1 MIKLYSFGAA
11 YGLVDASPF
20 VTKVN
25 LFMTIHGIPFEP
37 VYDVMNLG
45 KAPKQK
51 FPYIEDNGKIIADS
65 SFIIEH
71 LSKKHQIDMDAW
83 LSAEQRASAYLI
95 GKSLEENL
103 YWCIVH
109 SRWIAKDTWP
119 IVKENF
125 FGSMPFPLS
134 VIVPI
139 VAQRKV
145 RNNLKG
151 HGIGRHSDAEIMA
164 IAKHSLQSL
173 STLLG
178 NKPYFFGEKISS
190 LDICTYAM
198 IANLTHSTI
207 DNDMSRMG
215 KTFENLVAFAQRIKS
230 KYYPQL
236 D

>member
-103 YWCIVH
+103 YWCLVH
-109 SRWIAKDTWP
+109 SRWINNDTWP
-119 IVKENF
+119 TIRQHF
-125 FGSMPFPLS
+125 FGSMTFPLNK
-134 VIVPI
+134 II
-139 VAQRKV
+139 AFIARRGTIK
-145 RNNLKG
+145 RING
-151 HGIGRHSDAEIMA
+151 HGMGAHSNEEVLE
-164 IAKHSLQSL
+164 IAKKSFSSL
-173 STLLG
+173 SKLLG
-178 NKPYFFGEKISS
+178 DKQFFFGEQISS
-190 LDICTYAM
+190 LDIIAFAQISAFTLATLDNPSVYASQE
-198 IANLTHSTI
+198 HS
-207 DNDMSRMG
+207 
-215 KTFENLVAFAQRIKS
+215 NLVAYSNRIKQS
-230 KYYPQL
+230 YYGHL
-236 D
+236 